1 MLSERGTT
9 VNRTISRDAIVGSW
23 RLLSAVQH
31 FDDGTKVA
39 EFGPNA
45 CGYLFY
51 TAEGTVSAVLGA
63 SDRPVVAA
71 LDPQNATPDEYA
83 SSARTFVAYA
93 GTYLLDQETGEVRH
107 NIELSLYP
115 NWQGQSQLRILQLDG
130 DTVNIVASPRIAA
143 DGRAFHSELRWR
155 RVAR

>member
-1 MLSERGTT
+1 MDRK
-9 VNRTISRDAIVGSW
+9 ISRDAIVGSW

-31 FDDGTKVA
+31 FDDGSRVA

-45 CGYLFY
+45 CGYLSY

-63 SDRPVVAA
+63 SDRPLVAA
-71 LDPQNATPDEYA
+71 RDPQDATPEEYA

-93 GTYLLDQETGEVRH
+93 GAYSLDEETGEVEH
-107 NIELSLYP
+107 HIQISLYP
-115 NWQGQSQLRILQLDG
+115 NWQGHSQLRVLQLDG
-130 DTVNIVASPRIAA
+130 DTVNIVASPRVAA
-143 DGRAFHSELRWR
+143 DGRTFHSELRWR

>member
-1 MLSERGTT
+1 MGRK
-9 VNRTISRDAIVGSW
+9 ISRDAIVGSW

-45 CGYLFY
+45 CGYLIY

-63 SDRPVVAA
+63 SDRPALAA
-71 LDPQNATPDEYA
+71 LDPQDATPDEYA

-93 GTYLLDQETGEVRH
+93 GTYLLDEESGEVSH

-115 NWQGQSQLRILQLDG
+115 NWQGQSQLRVLQLDG
-130 DTVNIVASPRIAA
+130 DTVNIVASPRIAS
-143 DGRAFHSELRWR
+143 DGRAFHSQLRWR
-155 RVAR
+155 RVAH